1 MILLYIFDNTLYR
14 EQNVEK
20 NPLHR
25 RIYTYHRGK
34 ILNAVFLRYKE
45 TIDNDHL
52 VETMLKY
59 LVLSLVKNILWF
71 HTIKC

>member
-1 MILLYIFDNTLYR
+1 M
-14 EQNVEK
+14 
-20 NPLHR
+20 
-25 RIYTYHRGK
+25 YTYHRGK